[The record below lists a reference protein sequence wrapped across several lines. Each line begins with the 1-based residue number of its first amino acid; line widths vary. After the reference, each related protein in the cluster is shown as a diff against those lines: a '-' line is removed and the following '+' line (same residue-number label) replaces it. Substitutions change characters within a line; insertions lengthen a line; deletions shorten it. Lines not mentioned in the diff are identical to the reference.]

1 MCAFVASALIAAGV
15 MSGVPTMYWFFR
27 LELTVLRPLKPIT
40 MAVIPKTMRIAA
52 AKKPPISRNLRIS
65 FPPWCFDLLSKS
77 QSRRP
82 GDATSGRNRAR
93 DAGKPLLL
101 CEEAL
106 LHRVPDELGTG
117 GEVQL

>member
-1 MCAFVASALIAAGV
+1 
-15 MSGVPTMYWFFR
+15 
-27 LELTVLRPLKPIT
+27 

-82 GDATSGRNRAR
+82 GGATSGRNRAS

-117 GEVQL
+117 GEVQLAHDVRAVRLGGAHRDVELPCDLLIRIPERE